1 VIDFGNQ
8 DGRADTTRNRT
19 SLALGTNGAEPR
31 ASSGG
36 DCHPTPQSRGDYRL
50 VGHNPT
56 IPPNL
61 EKARRPEIKKALPA
75 PGILIR

>member
-1 VIDFGNQ
+1 
-8 DGRADTTRNRT
+8 
-19 SLALGTNGAEPR
+19 
-31 ASSGG
+31 
-36 DCHPTPQSRGDYRL
+36 L